1 MNELLYTPSETLKV
15 VLKVIEVEVHQQLRA
30 FLRSQAEPYWPH
42 HLTMG
47 RLVARALRLGR
58 SALIQTGVP
67 SVGFYG
73 RHRLSYLMPILM
85 WSSPAILVAP
95 DSVQQRLQFVEIPQL
110 QQWIGT
116 HKTIRTGDR
125 WPGEDFPGLLIISP
139 ESWLADRLSDSGRL
153 PRGVPTILDCA
164 DQLEQSAR
172 QQLSFSLNESDWNQL
187 LLARPDRAETIRQVR
202 VKLTHS
208 LFQHPAN
215 PYQCYLL
222 DQTEQE
228 ILQDLLNALEFS
240 PQTDSGS
247 ISDRGKVLSLP
258 DNWHLFW
265 QQFHPHNAAQEGNS
279 AIDRSSLLWA
289 EVNRDRGQFTLSS
302 GPIEVASALAN
313 VWPQQPVVL
322 IGGALDLDSDA
333 SIYRQKVGL
342 GDLTCVKF
350 SVDRQNEIIQ
360 LYLPE
365 RIPMPNTPQFQG
377 VLLEQLRQL
386 LCISAS
392 AKGLTVIVVDDVPLK
407 ARLGSILAAEFGSR
421 VQVEKPPENDQG
433 ILVTGWEY
441 WCQHPPS
448 FFPPPKLLAI
458 ATLPIPSLE
467 NPLVA
472 GRVAYYKQNRQD
484 WFRLYL
490 LPTALNTLQQ
500 AIAPLRQTQG
510 VVALLDNRTLHRN
523 YGKEVLA
530 ALSPYARIDYLD
542 ITCFGDAKNN

>member
-1 MNELLYTPSETLKV
+1 M
-15 VLKVIEVEVHQQLRA
+15 IEVEVHQQLRA

-67 SVGFYG
+67 PVGFYG

-85 WSSPAILVAP
+85 WPSPAILVAP
-95 DSVQQRLQFVEIPQL
+95 DSVQQRLQLVEIPQL

-125 WPGEDFPGLLIISP
+125 WPSDDFPGLLIVSP
-139 ESWLADRLSDSGRL
+139 ESWLSDRLYDSGRL
-153 PRGVPTILDCA
+153 PRGVVTILDCA
-164 DQLEQSAR
+164 DQLELLAS
-172 QQLSFSLNESDWNQL
+172 QQLSFSLNESDWHQL

-208 LFQHPAN
+208 LFQHPPN

-222 DQTEQE
+222 DRTEQD
-228 ILQDLLNALEFS
+228 ILQDLLNALECS
-240 PQTDSGS
+240 PHLDPGAVSHG
-247 ISDRGKVLSLP
+247 RNLSLP
-258 DNWHLFW
+258 DSWHLFW
-265 QQFHPHNAAQEGNS
+265 QQFHLHDLGQETAS
-279 AIDRSSLLWA
+279 PDPCPSLLWA
-289 EVNRDRGQFTLSS
+289 EVDRTSGQFTLSS

-313 VWPQQPVVL
+313 VWSQQPVVL
-322 IGGALDLDSDA
+322 IGGALDLDSEA
-333 SIYRQKVGL
+333 PIYRQRIGL

-350 SVDRQNEIIQ
+350 SVDRQNELIQ
-360 LYLPE
+360 LYLPD

-377 VLLEQLRQL
+377 ALLEQLRQL

-421 VQVEKPPENDQG
+421 VQVEKPPGHEQG

-441 WCQHPPS
+441 WCQQQG
-448 FFPPPKLLAI
+448 FFPLPKLLAI

-472 GRVAYYKQNRQD
+472 GRVAYYKQRRQD

-500 AIAPLRQTQG
+500 AIAPLRQSQG
-510 VVALLDNRTLHRN
+510 VVALLDNRTLHRT

-542 ITCFGDAKNN
+542 ITCFGDAQKN

>member
-1 MNELLYTPSETLKV
+1 LNELLYTPSETLKV

-58 SALIQTGVP
+58 SALIQTGLP

-125 WPGEDFPGLLIISP
+125 WPGDDFPGLLIISP
-139 ESWLADRLSDSGRL
+139 ESWLADRLYDSGRL

-164 DQLEQSAR
+164 DQLEQSAL

-187 LLARPDRAETIRQVR
+187 LLARPDRAEIIRQVR

-222 DQTEQE
+222 DQTEQD
-228 ILQDLLNALEFS
+228 ILQDLLTALAFS
-240 PQTDSGS
+240 PQFDPASNS
-247 ISDRGKVLSLP
+247 EPSKFLSLP
-258 DNWHLFW
+258 DSWYLFW
-265 QQFHPHNAAQEGNS
+265 QQFHRHDVGQKSKS
-279 AIDRSSLLWA
+279 AIDCPSLLWA
-289 EVNRDRGQFTLSS
+289 EVDRTRGQFTLSS
-302 GPIEVASALAN
+302 SPISVASALAN
-313 VWPQQPVVL
+313 VWLQQPVVL
-322 IGGALDLDSDA
+322 IGSALDLDSEA

-350 SVDRQNEIIQ
+350 SVDRQNELIQ
-360 LYLPE
+360 LYLPD

-392 AKGLTVIVVDDVPLK
+392 AKGLTVIVVDDVPMK

-441 WCQHPPS
+441 WCQQQG
-448 FFPPPKLLAI
+448 FFPAPKLLAI

-472 GRVAYYKQNRQD
+472 GRVAYYKQRRQD

-510 VVALLDNRTLHRN
+510 VVALLDNRTLHRT

-530 ALSPYARIDYLD
+530 ALSPHARIDYLD
-542 ITCFGDAKNN
+542 ITCFADAKNN

>member
-1 MNELLYTPSETLKV
+1 M
-15 VLKVIEVEVHQQLRA
+15 IEVEVHQQLRA

-58 SALIQTGVP
+58 SALIQTGLP
-67 SVGFYG
+67 PVGFYG

-125 WPGEDFPGLLIISP
+125 WPGDDFPGLLIISP
-139 ESWLADRLSDSGRL
+139 ESWLADRLFDRGRL
-153 PRGVPTILDCA
+153 PRGVPTILDCGE
-164 DQLEQSAR
+164 QLEQSALE
-172 QQLSFSLNESDWNQL
+172 QLSFSLNESDWHQL
-187 LLARPDRAETIRQVR
+187 ILARPDHAEMIRQVR

-222 DQTEQE
+222 SQREQE

-240 PQTDSGS
+240 PQTNSGR
-247 ISDRGKVLSLP
+247 ISAASNAASQVISLP

-265 QQFHPHNAAQEGNS
+265 QQFHPHDAGQEGTSVSNG
-279 AIDRSSLLWA
+279 SSLLWA
-289 EVNRDRGQFTLSS
+289 EVDRDRGQFTLFCCPVS
-302 GPIEVASALAN
+302 VAAALAN

-322 IGGALDLDSDA
+322 IGGALDLDSNA

-407 ARLGSILAAEFGSR
+407 ARLGSTLAAEFGSR
-421 VQVEKPPENDQG
+421 VQVEKPPDNDQG

-448 FFPPPKLLAI
+448 LFPPPKLLAI

-490 LPTALNTLQQ
+490 LPTALSTLQQ
-500 AIAPLRQTQG
+500 AIAPLRQNQG
-510 VVALLDNRTLHRN
+510 VVALLDNRALYRT
-523 YGKEVLA
+523 YGKEILA

-542 ITCFGDAKNN
+542 ITCFGEPKNT